1 MIRHVRVLPVLVLA
15 PLLLTACG
23 SEKAGDPGPSA
34 SASAPASAAGPAAA
48 PGTGELASR
57 AQAMGVAPEL
67 VYVTEAPGFTLAQQ
81 SVGVLGDEGFS
92 ATWVDGGTNALL
104 RLAVDRGTI
113 TVGTCP
119 EQPVGDMPGE
129 HTTCERD
136 GKAWYRTGAGRH
148 EYALPEE
155 GTSYA
160 SPPSRTPYRATSCA
174 RPPSPRTAPTP
185 PRPTASCPPP
195 NPPPPR
201 RSSAATCPRS
211 ATGHPTT
218 TWTWAADPAPR
229 RPGYAVKAATVSRPA
244 CRSVRWT
251 AGRAPR
257 MVRATG
263 SGARVTVRS
272 SA

>member
-1 MIRHVRVLPVLVLA
+1 MIRHVRVLPVLLLT

-23 SEKAGDPGPSA
+23 SEKAGAGGAPGSPSA
-34 SASAPASAAGPAAA
+34 ATPAAA
-48 PGTGELASR
+48 APDTGAGELRVR

-113 TVGTCP
+113 TAGTCP
-119 EQPVGDMPGE
+119 EQPVGDMSGE

-155 GTSYA
+155 GHVVRVSAETDA
-160 SPPSRTPYRATSCA
+160 VPRDVLRAAALAAHRPDAAETDRLLPSAE
-174 RPPSPRTAPTP
+174 
-185 PRPTASCPPP
+185 
-195 NPPPPR
+195 
-201 RSSAATCPRS
+201 
-211 ATGHPTT
+211 
-218 TWTWAADPAPR
+218 PAP
-229 RPGYAVKAATVSRPA
+229 ATPVERGDLPPF
-244 CRSVRWT
+244 
-251 AGRAPR
+251 GDGAPDNH
-257 MVRATG
+257 VDVG
-263 SGARVTVRS
+263 G
-272 SA
+272 

>member
-155 GTSYA
+155 GHVVRVSAEQDAVPRDVLRAAALAAHRPDAAETDRLL
-160 SPPSRTPYRATSCA
+160 PSAE
-174 RPPSPRTAPTP
+174 
-185 PRPTASCPPP
+185 
-195 NPPPPR
+195 
-201 RSSAATCPRS
+201 
-211 ATGHPTT
+211 
-218 TWTWAADPAPR
+218 PAP
-229 RPGYAVKAATVSRPA
+229 ATPVERGDLPPF
-244 CRSVRWT
+244 
-251 AGRAPR
+251 GDGAPDNH
-257 MVRATG
+257 VDVG
-263 SGARVTVRS
+263 G
-272 SA
+272 